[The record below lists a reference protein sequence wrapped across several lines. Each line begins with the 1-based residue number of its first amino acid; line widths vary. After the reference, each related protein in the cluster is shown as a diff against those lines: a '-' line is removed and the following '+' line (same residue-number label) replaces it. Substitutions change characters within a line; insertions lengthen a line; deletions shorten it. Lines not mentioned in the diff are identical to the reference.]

1 MTQQCLA
8 PVATTTILAHTVPL
22 SYTVTAACERL
33 SVSRTTLY
41 ELLKQGEIR
50 SFKVGN
56 RTLIPDSD
64 LRAFVAKRLEA
75 A

>member
-1 MTQQCLA
+1 MTQQDSA
-8 PVATTTILAHTVPL
+8 PLAHTVP
-22 SYTVTAACERL
+22 AACQRL
-33 SVSRTTLY
+33 GISRTTIY
-41 ELLKQGEIR
+41 ELLKQREIR